1 MDSQQI
7 ELRGYLYRDSEGN
20 VVLTDTPNL
29 KSCCVGKPEVS
40 KTYLSGSFPE
50 KLPVQLSVVRG
61 TLKGEN
67 LLDAEIVSSAG
78 SGGVSLFIFAGIFLA
93 AITAYFLKKRRG

>member
-1 MDSQQI
+1 MS

-20 VVLTDTPNL
+20 VVLTDTPHL

-40 KTYLSGSFPE
+40 KIYLSGSFPE

-61 TLKGEN
+61 TLKGVN
-67 LLDAEIVSSAG
+67 LEDAEIVSSAG
-78 SGGVSLFIFAGIFLA
+78 SSGVSLFIFAGIFLA
-93 AITAYFLKKRRG
+93 AITAYFLKKRR